1 MEASFKRLGLPAAAG
16 LPITAGLLLALSAPG
31 LAQGLLPPVG
41 ADVRVG
47 DLRREFER
55 SFQTQPSAVTPGYT
69 IIPSIEVQGAWT
81 DAVRSNGRAVAD
93 FYTGIIP
100 GIAVTADTRR
110 LKGSFFLAPE
120 FRFYAT
126 QGNQNH
132 VYNNLNTSGELTVLE
147 DLLFIDMRGYANTQS
162 RQGGLGPNGTVSLS
176 RQDQV
181 ETQSYTIGPVL
192 RRRFGDIGRAELG
205 YSYTH
210 TSIDGG
216 SGQVASPFAGSI
228 GNQTLDTNKALA
240 SFTTGEAFGRYNA
253 VLEMKYSNSKGSGTI
268 RRSHRYS
275 QIADL
280 GYAYTRTIKFIGA
293 LGHEDIYYRG
303 LTTYRNEGAVYTGG
317 IQFTPDPDTDLSL
330 LYGHRDGSTG
340 ISFDGN
346 YAATARTRLNLRY
359 STGVGSEQ
367 EDLQNTLASSTTNS
381 SGVPIDSRTGAPLT
395 ANNNFFGTLGNVYR
409 TERLSASAT
418 VLMDRNVVTLTL
430 RRDDRTLLS
439 QGAVPTNGATPA
451 LRQTGT
457 YGSIAF
463 QRDLSD
469 ALSSTLFLQ
478 YGVRNTASTGDQDSI
493 TASATL
499 SYQLSQTLSARAQYS
514 YNSGGSTAFTQQT
527 NAQNLLL
534 LSLRKSF

>member
-1 MEASFKRLGLPAAAG
+1 
-16 LPITAGLLLALSAPG
+16 
-31 LAQGLLPPVG
+31 
-41 ADVRVG
+41 
-47 DLRREFER
+47 
-55 SFQTQPSAVTPGYT
+55 
-69 IIPSIEVQGAWT
+69 
-81 DAVRSNGRAVAD
+81 VRSNGRTVAD
-93 FYTGIIP
+93 FYTAIIP
-100 GIAVTADTRR
+100 GIAATADTRR

-126 QGNQNH
+126 QGSQNQ

-147 DLLFIDMRGYANTQS
+147 DLLFIDARGYANTQS
-162 RQGGLGPNGTVSLS
+162 RQGGFGPAGTVSLS

-181 ETQSYTIGPVL
+181 QTQSYTIGPAL

-210 TSIDGG
+210 TSIDGASGNGG
-216 SGQVASPFAGSI
+216 SGQIASPFAGAF
-228 GNQTLDTNKALA
+228 GNQALDTTEARA
-240 SFTTGEAFGRYNA
+240 SFATGEAFGRYNA
-253 VLEMKYSNSKGSGTI
+253 VLEVKYSDSTGTGVT
-268 RRSHRYS
+268 RTSHRYS

-280 GYAYTRTIKFIGA
+280 GYAVTRNFKLIGA
-293 LGHEDIYYRG
+293 LGHEDIYYKG
-303 LTTYRNEGAVYTGG
+303 FTTYRNEGVVYTGG
-317 IQFTPDPDTDLSL
+317 VQYTPEPDTSLSL

-340 ISFDGN
+340 LSFDGN

-359 STGVGSEQ
+359 SSGVGSEQ
-367 EDLQNTLASSTTNS
+367 EDLQNTLASSTTS
-381 SGVPIDSRTGAPLT
+381 GSGVPIDSRTGAPLS

-439 QGAVPTNGATPA
+439 QGAAAPNGAAPA
-451 LRQTGT
+451 NRQTGT

-469 ALSSTLFLQ
+469 ALTATLFLQ
-478 YGVRNTASTGDQDSI
+478 YGVRNTAGTGDQDSI
-493 TASATL
+493 TASTSLA
-499 SYQLSQTLSARAQYS
+499 YQLSPTLTARAQYS
-514 YNSGGSTAFTQQT
+514 YNSGDSSGFTQQT
-527 NAQNLLL
+527 KAQNLLL